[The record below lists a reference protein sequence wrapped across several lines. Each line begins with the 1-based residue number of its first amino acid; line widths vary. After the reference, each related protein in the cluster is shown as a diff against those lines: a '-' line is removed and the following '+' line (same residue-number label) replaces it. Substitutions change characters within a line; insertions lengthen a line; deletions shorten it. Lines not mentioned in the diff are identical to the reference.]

1 MTQAPGRPQQRS
13 RTLPIQQRGLIRRGW
28 RRLTPRG
35 KRVVVLLLAG
45 PPLFLM
51 TLIPL
56 LMYPDQ
62 LSSTEPN
69 VPVTMTFVV
78 AAFVVV
84 LWFGRRIDSHLVLH
98 GFLMGLVATLLY
110 VALVTG
116 SGQMPTA
123 LAAYGPATFVIVNAA
138 RLVGAV
144 LGGVAG
150 ERRRATLA

>member
-1 MTQAPGRPQQRS
+1 MK
-13 RTLPIQQRGLIRRGW
+13 IQWIRVLVGGFLIE
-28 RRLTPRG
+28 
-35 KRVVVLLLAG
+35 VVLAIVLVGGFAAAG
-45 PPLFLM
+45 VSLD
-51 TLIPL
+51 TI
-56 LMYPDQ
+56 
-62 LSSTEPN
+62 STAAA
-69 VPVTMTFVV
+69 VVIGIGCFV

>member
-1 MTQAPGRPQQRS
+1 MK
-13 RTLPIQQRGLIRRGW
+13 IQWIRVLVGGFLIE
-28 RRLTPRG
+28 
-35 KRVVVLLLAG
+35 VLLAIVLVGGFAAAG
-45 PPLFLM
+45 VSLD
-51 TLIPL
+51 TI
-56 LMYPDQ
+56 
-62 LSSTEPN
+62 STAAA
-69 VPVTMTFVV
+69 VVIGIGCFV